1 MTGESMLHQ
10 RRRLVATLV
19 LALGLLLWLLLP
31 MLLPDMAL
39 TQRPPEYAESV
50 STPDTP
56 VSHISLP
63 VELPLRS
70 LEKRLTEEL
79 DASLARKREDS
90 DFQAWRNGALRVQAR
105 GSEVLLSI
113 PLHFKSSDGPDTK
126 GSLVVHTRIKASIAP
141 DWQPLVRVHSTFDW
155 VKKPK
160 TRLLLFKV
168 RVSGVVGR
176 ALNKKL
182 RELDADLRRK
192 IESSLALKPRAQDWW
207 DKLHQPDLL
216 SKDPPIWLSVA
227 PQSFYFESAGGD
239 GENLRLLLGIRAKLA
254 TSVAHE
260 PAPGALQP
268 LPPLQAATEADEGFT
283 IHLPVVADYRGLT
296 DKLREELVGREI
308 KLDRGAITP
317 TDFTLYTS
325 GRNLVVGIEFRG
337 DAPGFWMDT
346 RGTVYF
352 TGEPRFDP
360 QTRIL
365 EIENFQFTR
374 RLTNPLLHTATWVM
388 QDSLREK
395 MQARLRWDLSERLQQ
410 GATELTERL
419 NKPLGDDFQLSGNVE
434 HLNLTRIECRMEG
447 IQIGLEVR
455 GQLKVSLAEPAAYP
469 G

>member
-1 MTGESMLHQ
+1 MLH
-10 RRRLVATLV
+10 RRRLIAALV

-31 MLLPDMAL
+31 MVLPDMAL
-39 TQRPPEYAESV
+39 NQRPPEYAESV
-50 STPDTP
+50 SNPGVP
-56 VSHISLP
+56 VSHVSLP
-63 VELPLRS
+63 VELPLKL

-79 DASLARKREDS
+79 DDSLARKREDS
-90 DFQAWRNGALRVQAR
+90 DFRAWRNGALRVRAR
-105 GSEVLLSI
+105 NDVIHLSI

-126 GSLVVHTRIKASIAP
+126 GSLVVHTRITASIAP
-141 DWQPLVRVHSTFDW
+141 DWRPLVHVHSTFDW

-168 RVSGVVGR
+168 RISGVVGR

-182 RELDADLRRK
+182 RELDNDLRSK
-192 IESSLALKPRAQDWW
+192 IESSLALKPRAQNWW

-216 SKDPPIWLSVA
+216 SKDPPIWLSVV
-227 PQSFYFESAGGD
+227 PQDFYFEPVSGD
-239 GENLRLLLGIRAKLA
+239 GENLRLLLGVRAKLT

-260 PAPGALQP
+260 PAPVALQS
-268 LPPLQAATEADEGFT
+268 LPPLQAVTAADEGFA
-283 IHLPVVADYRGLT
+283 IHLPVVADYRGLV

-308 KLDRGAITP
+308 KLDSGAITP

-360 QTRIL
+360 LTRVL

-395 MQARLRWDLSERLQQ
+395 MQARLRWDLSERLHK
-410 GATELTERL
+410 GAIELTQRL
-419 NKPLGDDFQLSGNVE
+419 NQPLGDDLQLSGKVE
-434 HLNLTRIECRMEG
+434 HLNLTGIACRFEG
-447 IQIGLEVR
+447 IKIGLEVR
-455 GQLKVSLAEPAAYP
+455 GQLKVGLSEPAV
-469 G
+469 